1 MSWIGSKK
9 QIADVT
15 TEAERSWH
23 KIFTALVGVNDY
35 VTRVKERERKRRIHS
50 EQKFIGFFDT
60 DDDMATVRVTAPKM
74 LADLG
79 DTVILE
85 QLKGQQ

>member
-1 MSWIGSKK
+1 MSLQKRNVHGTKFSLRWLESMI
-9 QIADVT
+9 
-15 TEAERSWH
+15 
-23 KIFTALVGVNDY
+23 N

-85 QLKGQQ
+85 QLKGQ

>member
-1 MSWIGSKK
+1 MI
-9 QIADVT
+9 
-15 TEAERSWH
+15 
-23 KIFTALVGVNDY
+23 N

-50 EQKFIGFFDT
+50 EKKFIGFFDT

-85 QLKGQQ
+85 QLKGQ